1 MEGTEMK
8 ELSMAV
14 LAVGALAI
22 SQAAA
27 QTPEWSFNGTTI
39 EACTCPMFC
48 QCFFNSKPAAHAG
61 HDSHRAEHYC
71 RFNIALKVNK
81 GRYGGVTMDG
91 AKCWI
96 AGDLGADFSSGQT
109 DWAILTFERSVPK
122 PQRDAIMAILP
133 HIYPVKW
140 KSFSVAEDGDFEWNA
155 GKDRAVARLNG
166 GKTGEVILRRQPGNT
181 DEPIVVTN
189 LKYQGAPRN
198 DGIILMP
205 NEVQSWR
212 EGEKRFESRGTT
224 GYMVTVDINSKDV
237 R

>member
-1 MEGTEMK
+1 MK
-8 ELSMAV
+8 RLLFVV
-14 LAVGALAI
+14 LVAGAVGAP
-22 SQAAA
+22 QAANA

-39 EACTCPMFC
+39 EGCTCPMFC
-48 QCFFNSKPAAHAG
+48 QCFFNSRPAAHTSQ
-61 HDSHRAEHYC
+61 HSHGPEHYC

-81 GRYGGVTMDG
+81 GSYDRVALDG

-109 DWAILTFERSVPK
+109 DWAVLTFDRSVSK
-122 PQRDAIMAILP
+122 PQRDAIIAVLP
-133 HIYPVKW
+133 HIYPLKW
-140 KSFSVAEDGDFEWNA
+140 KTFSVAEDGAVEWIP
-155 GKDRAVARLNG
+155 GKDRAIARLNG
-166 GKTGEVILRRQPGNT
+166 GRTAEVILRRHPGNT
-181 DEPIVVTN
+181 SEPIVVKN

-212 EGEKRFESRGTT
+212 GADKPFESRGTT
-224 GYMVTVDINSKDV
+224 GYMVTIDMNSRDV